1 MVKKRWF
8 QKINFKVVFI
18 AIAAITSLVAS
29 VHGYA
34 DVTGTDFLNGT
45 DTDITASFGSDSTI
59 MTYIRIAEVMT
70 SIIAYVKTKNPLIFV
85 SVVILMIGIDVL
97 FNVIS
102 S

>member
-1 MVKKRWF
+1 MVKKKWY

-18 AIAAITSLVAS
+18 VTAAISTLLAS
-29 VHGYA
+29 MHGYA
-34 DVTGTDFLNGT
+34 SDGGTDFLSGT
-45 DTDITASFGSDSTI
+45 EGDITSSFGSDSTI

-70 SIIAYVKTKNPLIFV
+70 SIVAYVKTKNPLIFV
-85 SVVILMIGIDVL
+85 SVIILMIGIDVL

>member
-18 AIAAITSLVAS
+18 ATAAIASLLAS
-29 VHGYA
+29 IHGYA
-34 DVTGTDFLNGT
+34 GDGGTDFLQNTEG
-45 DTDITASFGSDSTI
+45 DITSSFGSDSTI

-102 S
+102 T